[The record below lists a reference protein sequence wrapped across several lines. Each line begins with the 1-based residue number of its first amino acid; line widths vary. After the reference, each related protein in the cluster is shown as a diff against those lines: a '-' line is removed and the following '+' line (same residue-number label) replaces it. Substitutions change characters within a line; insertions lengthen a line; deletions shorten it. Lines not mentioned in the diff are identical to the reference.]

1 MVNDPEERE
10 FGEADFEEE
19 SKSSS
24 PAFDASVLE
33 KRLGILPTRKPLVFS
48 GSATVRDAMR
58 GMQRERRGCVLIT
71 EDGTARTRLIGIFT
85 ERDILCRIVDRGRN
99 PAVLPMNE
107 VMTRDPET
115 VRDEAS
121 VAWVLNQMAIG
132 GYRHIPVVD
141 ESGCPVFVISVRDV
155 VQLLVE
161 FFPKEI
167 LNLAP
172 RYDGDHVK
180 QREGA

>member
-1 MVNDPEERE
+1 MTNEPEVPEGDE
-10 FGEADFEEE
+10 IDLEEE
-19 SKSSS
+19 PKSSA
-24 PAFDASVLE
+24 PAFDARVLKE
-33 KRLGILPTRKPLVFS
+33 RLEILPARYPLVFS
-48 GSATVRDAMR
+48 ESASVREAMR

-85 ERDILCRIVDRGRN
+85 ERDVLCRIVGQGQN
-99 PAVLPMNE
+99 PAVLTLSE
-107 VMTRDPET
+107 VMTRNPES
-115 VRDEAS
+115 VPREAS

-132 GYRHIPVVD
+132 GFRHIPVVD
-141 ESGCPVFVISVRDV
+141 DSGCPTFVVSVRDV

-172 RYDGDHVK
+172 EWENLAK